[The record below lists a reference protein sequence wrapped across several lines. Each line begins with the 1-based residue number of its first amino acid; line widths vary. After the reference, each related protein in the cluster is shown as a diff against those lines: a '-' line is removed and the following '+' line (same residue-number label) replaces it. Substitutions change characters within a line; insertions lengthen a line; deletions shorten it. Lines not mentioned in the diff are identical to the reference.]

1 MLHFTTCPDPD
12 RSLRNQVE
20 LERNQ
25 EALYQ
30 RFLKGTEPITYRDI
44 ELKIELARREEEVD
58 REE

>member
-25 EALYQ
+25 EALFQ
-30 RFLKGTEPITYRDI
+30 RFLDGTESITYRDI
-44 ELKIELARREEEVD
+44 QLKIELARREEEAN
-58 REE
+58 RGE